1 MEKLTKRHWWQ
12 LRHRAWQAASAER
25 STAPGAALSSWA
37 FGDGHSRH
45 DPLSPSEQ
53 LPPRVVT
60 PQKPGRSNRDV
71 AMRDVGRWWPAGRRL
86 RRVAVSA
93 FDARASTCGMRASA
107 EDAGG
112 LTADKKR
119 LHESLKIRGPAK
131 LAGAWS
137 AQPVPASPRP
147 PRATHRPTAACAPR
161 AAAEGEV
168 RWNVAVHKGKSC

>member
-1 MEKLTKRHWWQ
+1 M
-12 LRHRAWQAASAER
+12 
-25 STAPGAALSSWA
+25 
-37 FGDGHSRH
+37 
-45 DPLSPSEQ
+45 
-53 LPPRVVT
+53 
-60 PQKPGRSNRDV
+60 
-71 AMRDVGRWWPAGRRL
+71 
-86 RRVAVSA
+86 SA

-112 LTADKKR
+112 LTADKKN